1 MMLGLSERLTLGWRE
16 GGYDGLVLGL
26 RVDGIRVGESML
38 GILVAGL
45 EGLTL
50 ESEELEGF
58 VDGMMIIMLDA
69 AIVGI
74 EVV

>member
-1 MMLGLSERLTLGWRE
+1 MLGLSERLILGWRE

-26 RVDGIRVGESML
+26 RVDGMRVGESML
-38 GILVAGL
+38 GVLVVGL

-50 ESEELEGF
+50 ESEELERF
-58 VDGMMIIMLDA
+58 VDGMMVIVLDVA
-69 AIVGI
+69 MVGI

>member
-1 MMLGLSERLTLGWRE
+1 MLG
-16 GGYDGLVLGL
+16 VP
-26 RVDGIRVGESML
+26 
-38 GILVAGL
+38 VAGL

>member
-1 MMLGLSERLTLGWRE
+1 
-16 GGYDGLVLGL
+16 
-26 RVDGIRVGESML
+26 ML

-69 AIVGI
+69 AMVGA
-74 EVV
+74 EVVSSVSDDGFDRLVLCMLGDCVGEMLDDGARDCVVG